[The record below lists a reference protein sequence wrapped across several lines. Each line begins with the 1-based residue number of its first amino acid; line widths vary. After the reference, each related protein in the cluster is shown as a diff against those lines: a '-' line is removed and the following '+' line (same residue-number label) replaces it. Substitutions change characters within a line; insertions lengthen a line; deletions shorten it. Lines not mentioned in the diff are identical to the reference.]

1 MILLEPR
8 WKSYIVATNE
18 PIFTPE
24 QCDHII
30 RIGQSMPPQDAKV
43 GTATKKKETESP
55 DVDSG
60 GVNDSKKR
68 NTTISWLPF
77 NNQETA
83 PMYQK
88 IEQWVKNININH
100 FGFDGIQITENA
112 QYTEYP
118 EGAFY
123 EWHTDNDT
131 DMRAQPPVRKISMTC
146 LLSDENDFEG
156 GDLEMIDDAARPR
169 MKRGHAIFFASFIR
183 HRVTPVTKGN
193 RKSLVMW
200 FGGPPFK

>member
-8 WKSYIVATNE
+8 WKSYIVATNA

-68 NTTISWLPF
+68 ITTISWLPF